1 MEIYLGAVSGINLE
15 NDLCIL
21 WHLCLIMFFLVILNG
36 PDSLLALV
44 IKPLQFFVGK
54 LGISYPI
61 IMRVYGIMYASSL
74 CLDGKKFL
82 IL

>member
-44 IKPLQFFVGK
+44 IKTLQF
-54 LGISYPI
+54 L
-61 IMRVYGIMYASSL
+61 
-74 CLDGKKFL
+74 
-82 IL
+82 

>member
-44 IKPLQFFVGK
+44 IKPLQFFCRQIRHF
-54 LGISYPI
+54 LPHN
-61 IMRVYGIMYASSL
+61 YA
-74 CLDGKKFL
+74 CLWNNVCFL
-82 IL
+82 LMFRW